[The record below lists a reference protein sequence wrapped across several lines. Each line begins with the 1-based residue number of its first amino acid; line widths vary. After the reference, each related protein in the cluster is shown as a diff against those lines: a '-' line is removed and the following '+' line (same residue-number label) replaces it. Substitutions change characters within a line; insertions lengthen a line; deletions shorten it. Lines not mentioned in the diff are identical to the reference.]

1 MVEEMGF
8 EEFVSEVIVPTEDVI
23 EVKEGKKKVSERSL
37 YSGYV
42 FAKIEL
48 NMEIQHLIQSVP
60 KVSGFIGESNIPTP
74 LSEHDINVILDRVN
88 NRAAPKPKVFF
99 DNGETVRIIDGPFAN
114 FTATVDEYDLEH
126 GTLKLNVSIF
136 GRATPVDISYTQVER
151 VGIYFAKVI
160 NDEIRLSI
168 EGVQILKDQITK
180 NIFELNQEQAKE
192 WMQGQELPIQT
203 GKKGFLIMNL

>member
-1 MVEEMGF
+1 MAHQWYSIQTYGNDRLVRDAIFNMIEEMGLQ
-8 EEFVSEVIVPTEDVI
+8 EAITEVIVPTEDVI
-23 EVKEGKKKVSERSL
+23 EVKDGKKKVTERSL

-42 FAKIEL
+42 FAKIDL
-48 NMEIQHLIQSVP
+48 NTEIQHMIQGIP

-88 NRAAPKPKVFF
+88 NRAAPKPKVYF

-136 GRATPVDISYTQVER
+136 GRATPVDISYTQVEK
-151 VGIYFAKVI
+151 II
-160 NDEIRLSI
+160 
-168 EGVQILKDQITK
+168 
-180 NIFELNQEQAKE
+180 
-192 WMQGQELPIQT
+192 
-203 GKKGFLIMNL
+203 

>member
-1 MVEEMGF
+1 MAQQWYSIQTYGNDRLVRDAIFNMI
-8 EEFVSEVIVPTEDVI
+8 EEFGLQEHITEVIVPTEDVI
-23 EVKEGKKKVSERSL
+23 EVKDGKKKITERSL

-48 NMEIQHLIQSVP
+48 NTEIQHMIQSLP

-74 LSEHDINVILDRVN
+74 LSDHDINVILDRVN

-136 GRATPVDISYTQVER
+136 GRATPVDISYTQVEK
-151 VGIYFAKVI
+151 II
-160 NDEIRLSI
+160 
-168 EGVQILKDQITK
+168 
-180 NIFELNQEQAKE
+180 
-192 WMQGQELPIQT
+192 
-203 GKKGFLIMNL
+203 

>member
-1 MVEEMGF
+1 MAQQWYSIQTYGNDRLVRDAIFNMIEEMGLQ
-8 EEFVSEVIVPTEDVI
+8 EFITEVIVPTEDVI
-23 EVKEGKKKVSERSL
+23 EVKDGKKKITERSL

-48 NMEIQHLIQSVP
+48 NTEIQHLIQSLP

-136 GRATPVDISYTQVER
+136 GRATPVDISYTQVEK
-151 VGIYFAKVI
+151 II
-160 NDEIRLSI
+160 
-168 EGVQILKDQITK
+168 
-180 NIFELNQEQAKE
+180 
-192 WMQGQELPIQT
+192 
-203 GKKGFLIMNL
+203 

>member
-1 MVEEMGF
+1 MAHQWYSIQTYGNDRKVRDAIFNMIEELGL
-8 EEFVSEVIVPTEDVI
+8 EEAITEVIVPTEDVI
-23 EVKEGKKKVSERSL
+23 EVKDGKKKVTERSL

-42 FAKIEL
+42 FALIDL
-48 NMEIQHLIQSVP
+48 NTEIQHIIQSIP

-99 DNGETVRIIDGPFAN
+99 DSGETVRIIDGPFAN

-136 GRATPVDISYTQVER
+136 GRATPVDISYTQVEK
-151 VGIYFAKVI
+151 II
-160 NDEIRLSI
+160 
-168 EGVQILKDQITK
+168 
-180 NIFELNQEQAKE
+180 
-192 WMQGQELPIQT
+192 
-203 GKKGFLIMNL
+203 

>member
-1 MVEEMGF
+1 MAHQWYSIQTYGNDRLVRDAIFNMIEEMGLQ
-8 EEFVSEVIVPTEDVI
+8 ESITEVIVPIEDVI
-23 EVKEGKKKVSERSL
+23 EVKDGKKKITERSL

-42 FAKIEL
+42 FAKIDL
-48 NMEIQHLIQSVP
+48 NTEIQHLVQSIP

-99 DNGETVRIIDGPFAN
+99 DNGEMVRIIDGPFAN

-136 GRATPVDISYTQVER
+136 GRATPVDISYTQVEK
-151 VGIYFAKVI
+151 II
-160 NDEIRLSI
+160 
-168 EGVQILKDQITK
+168 
-180 NIFELNQEQAKE
+180 
-192 WMQGQELPIQT
+192 
-203 GKKGFLIMNL
+203 

>member
-1 MVEEMGF
+1 MAHQWYSIQTYGNDRQVRDAIFNMI
-8 EEFVSEVIVPTEDVI
+8 EEFGLQEHITEVIVPTEDVI
-23 EVKEGKKKVSERSL
+23 EVKESKKKVTERSL

-42 FAKIEL
+42 FALIDL
-48 NMEIQHLIQSVP
+48 TTEIQHMIQSLP

-99 DNGETVRIIDGPFAN
+99 DNGETVRIVDGPFAN

-136 GRATPVDISYTQVER
+136 GRATPVDISYTQVEK
-151 VGIYFAKVI
+151 II
-160 NDEIRLSI
+160 
-168 EGVQILKDQITK
+168 
-180 NIFELNQEQAKE
+180 
-192 WMQGQELPIQT
+192 
-203 GKKGFLIMNL
+203 